1 MGSSYSQVKS
11 AAPNQIWI
19 MLLVGLLLG
28 SILVFY
34 FSPSYTP
41 KILVAA
47 AGPFDLSKQTT
58 IVQEQESQSF
68 YSDSNG
74 SFSAFVYLNPMNRT
88 GAYAPCGTNPN
99 ESSCADGTFGPC
111 SCDSTTGDCSVCSHT
126 GYNSVFNI
134 SGIVGLEVLIAPDAS
149 RQGKAMTQLIVKT
162 EGPPLNSG
170 STSAPGSG
178 SGSRPQPSGKASQK
192 YIETLS
198 LPPIPLQKWTYVT
211 VAREG
216 RRFDVYFNNT
226 IVLSQKTMNMP
237 ISNVSNSSMGG
248 ITSGSTGLLGQLAL
262 ADLYN
267 YRLSTK
273 DVSVKYSQYADTRG
287 RPYLNTISNPMS
299 LSDVG
304 GILPAYAATF
314 STSIFGYMPSFNLCP
329 AGGCFNP
336 PTIQPASPL
345 YDWSTPYQ

>member
-1 MGSSYSQVKS
+1 
-11 AAPNQIWI
+11 
-19 MLLVGLLLG
+19 MLFIALLLG
-28 SILVFY
+28 SVLVFY
-34 FSPSYTP
+34 FSPSYAP

-47 AGPFDLSKQTT
+47 PGPFDLSKQAT
-58 IVQEQESQSF
+58 IVQEQDAQSF
-68 YSDSNG
+68 YSASNG

-88 GAYAPCGTNPN
+88 GAYSPCGTNPN
-99 ESSCADGTFGPC
+99 EASCADGTFGPC
-111 SCDSTTGDCSVCSHT
+111 SCDSSTGDCTVCDHT

-149 RQGKAMTQLIVKT
+149 RQGKAMAQLIVKT

-170 STSAPGSG
+170 QSSESSLGAT
-178 SGSRPQPSGKASQK
+178 SQK

-198 LPPIPLQKWTYVT
+198 IPPIPLQKWTYVT

-248 ITSGSTGLLGQLAL
+248 ITSGSTGLLGQLAV

-267 YRLSTK
+267 YRLTTK
-273 DVSVKYSQYADTRG
+273 DVSAKYSQYADTRG
-287 RPYLNTISNPMS
+287 RPYLNTVSNPLT

-304 GILPAYAATF
+304 GIVPSYAATL
-314 STSIFGYMPSFNLCP
+314 STSILGYVPSFNLCP
-329 AGGCFNP
+329 PGGCFNA
-336 PTIQPASPL
+336 PTIQPANPL
-345 YDWSTPYQ
+345 YDWSTQYQ

>member
-1 MGSSYSQVKS
+1 MCNTVEMFGS
-11 AAPNQIWI
+11 AASGSPNQIWSI
-19 MLLVGLLLG
+19 LLVAVLLG

-34 FSPSYTP
+34 FSPSYTQ

-47 AGPFDLSKQTT
+47 PGPFDLSKQET

-68 YSDSNG
+68 YSASNG

-88 GAYAPCGTNPN
+88 GAYSPCGTNPN
-99 ESSCADGTFGPC
+99 QASCSDGTFGPC
-111 SCDSTTGDCSVCSHT
+111 TCDSDTGDCTVCAHT
-126 GYNSVFNI
+126 GYKSVFNI

-149 RQGKAMTQLIVKT
+149 RQGKAMAQLIVKT

-170 STSAPGSG
+170 SSPGDSKPMG
-178 SGSRPQPSGKASQK
+178 ATSQK

-248 ITSGSTGLLGQLAL
+248 ITSGSTGLLGQLAV

-267 YRLSTK
+267 YRLTTK
-273 DVSVKYSQYADTRG
+273 DVSAKYSQYADTRG
-287 RPYLNTISNPMS
+287 RPYLNTVTNPMT
-299 LSDVG
+299 LNHIG
-304 GILPAYAATF
+304 GIIPSYAATF
-314 STSIFGYMPSFNLCP
+314 STSIFGYIPSFSLCP
-329 AGGCFNP
+329 PGGCFNA

-345 YDWSTPYQ
+345 YDWSTQYQ